1 MLPHPQKTLQI
12 DALSIRLHN
21 NETEL
26 ALDAEQLARNCLQS
40 VLAKKGSAAIILATG
55 NSQIK
60 FLEYLVESQGIDWS
74 KVTIFHLDEFLGI
87 DAEHP
92 GSFRRY
98 LQERVENKVKSF
110 QFHYIVGD
118 TLQPLDECLRY
129 TQLLQA
135 QTIDL
140 CCLGVGEN
148 GHLAFNEPSVVNFND
163 PHSVKLV
170 KLDES
175 TRISQ
180 LNSGYFT
187 TLEEIP
193 KYAITLTIPMI
204 CAAQKIFCL
213 APGKRKEPVVK
224 TMLQEA
230 ISEGFPAS
238 ILRKQAHAT
247 LFLDADSASFL
258 Q

>member
-1 MLPHPQKTLQI
+1 MLPQPQKTLQV
-12 DALSIRLHN
+12 DALSIRLHS

-26 ALDAEQLARNCLQS
+26 ALDAAQLARNCLQS
-40 VLAKKGSAAIILATG
+40 VLKKQGSAAIILATG

-60 FLEYLVESQGIDWS
+60 FLEYLVTFPDIDWS

-98 LQERVENKVKSF
+98 LRERVESQVKPF

-118 TLQPLDECLRY
+118 TLQPLNECLRY
-129 TQLLQA
+129 TKLLQT

-148 GHLAFNEPSVVNFND
+148 GHLAFNEPSVANFND
-163 PHSVKLV
+163 PHSIKLV

-175 TRISQ
+175 TRLAQ
-180 LNSGYFT
+180 LNGGYFT
-187 TLEEIP
+187 TLAEVP

-204 CAAQKIFCL
+204 CTADKILCL
-213 APGKRKEPVVK
+213 APGKRKSPVVK
-224 TMLQEA
+224 TLLQEE
-230 ISEGFPAS
+230 ISEVFPAS
-238 ILRKQAHAT
+238 ILRKQAHAP
-247 LFLDADSASFL
+247 LFLDVDSASL
-258 Q
+258 L